1 MNLAYYPG
9 CALHGSS
16 NDYEQSLRACLGAL
30 DVQLNEID
38 DWICCGATA
47 AHSLNQK
54 LAVALPARN
63 LALAESK
70 GFHEML
76 APCPMCSMQLLKARK
91 ELAESEALRR
101 SISEIVELEVRGEA
115 KVLNLIQLF
124 EAIGMDRLK
133 AAVKVPLSSLN
144 AACYY
149 GCLLTRPPEVVE
161 FDDFEQPRSME
172 KILESLGGKTVDWNY
187 RTECCGAGMTMANEQ
202 TVLDLSHKILTNAQQ
217 HGANC
222 LVVACPMCH
231 VNLDMKQPNIEQH
244 YGVKHAMPI
253 YYLSDVVGLALG
265 FEPEALGVNRHFVPG
280 VARSADLRVSKPAA
294 GPKAG
299 VTANDGGPKAA
310 ATAKI
315 ST

>member
-16 NDYEQSLRACLGAL
+16 NDYEQSLRACLGTL
-30 DVQLNEID
+30 DVQLKEID

-54 LAVALPARN
+54 LSIALPARN
-63 LALAESK
+63 LALAEHQ
-70 GFHEML
+70 GYREML
-76 APCPMCSMQLLKARK
+76 APCPMCSMQLLKARR
-91 ELAESEALRR
+91 AVAGDEALRR
-101 SISEIVELEVRGEA
+101 SMSEIVELEVRGETQ
-115 KVLNLIQLF
+115 VLNLIQLF
-124 EAIGMDRLK
+124 ERIGLDRLK
-133 AAVKVPLSSLN
+133 AAVKAPLGTMC

-172 KILESLGGKTVDWNY
+172 KILEVLGAKTVDWNY
-187 RTECCGAGMTMANEQ
+187 RTECCGAGMTMASEQ
-202 TVLDLSHKILTNAQQ
+202 TVLDLSHKILSNAQA

-231 VNLDMKQPNIEQH
+231 VNLDMKQANIERH

-265 FEPEALGVNRHFVPG
+265 FKPKDLGVDRHFVSV
-280 VARSADLRVSKPAA
+280 VATSADLPVSTSEGSSPPRRR
-294 GPKAG
+294 G
-299 VTANDGGPKAA
+299 
-310 ATAKI
+310 
-315 ST
+315 STP